1 MTNQKL
7 EIACFNVES
16 ALRAQQAGAD
26 RIEFCANMEV
36 GGTTPSLSDFLTI
49 KSKTNIPVYV
59 MIRPRGGDFVYSNAY
74 FELMRNSIIQFKNAG
89 ANGFVF
95 GILNSNNEVDVN
107 RNKQLIQLADAVP
120 CTFHKAFDEVK
131 NPIDA
136 LQQLIAIG
144 FKNVLSSG
152 QQPTAMQGVDL
163 LKQLAAKANNQ
174 INIMI
179 GGSVRACNITEL
191 KQEIPSKWF
200 HSSAIIEGSFANVD
214 EIKNLKEKLI

>member
-1 MTNQKL
+1 MNRKL
-7 EIACFNVES
+7 EIACFNAES
-16 ALRAQQAGAD
+16 ALVAQQAGAD

-49 KSKTNIPVYV
+49 KSKTDIPVYV
-59 MIRPRGGDFVYSNAY
+59 MIRPRGGDFIYSNAH
-74 FELMRNSIIQFKNAG
+74 FEQMRNSIIQFKNVG

-95 GILNSNNEVDVN
+95 GILTANSEVDIN

-131 NPIDA
+131 NPMNA

-144 FKNVLSSG
+144 FKNVLTSG

-163 LKQLAAKANNQ
+163 LKQLTNNANNQ

-179 GGSVRACNITEL
+179 GGSVRSNNIAEL
-191 KQEIPSKWF
+191 KQEIPSEWF
-200 HSSAIIEGSFANVD
+200 HSSAILQGSAADYD
-214 EIKNLKEKLI
+214 EVKNLKAKLV

>member
-1 MTNQKL
+1 MNRKL
-7 EIACFNVES
+7 EIACFNAES
-16 ALRAQQAGAD
+16 ALVAQQAGAD

-59 MIRPRGGDFVYSNAY
+59 MIRPRGGDFVYSNAH
-74 FELMRNSIIQFKNAG
+74 FEQMRNSIIQFKNAG

-95 GILNSNNEVDVN
+95 GILTANGEVDIN

-120 CTFHKAFDEVK
+120 CTFHKAFDAVL
-131 NPIDA
+131 NPIVA
-136 LQQLIAIG
+136 LQQLITIG
-144 FKNVLSSG
+144 FKNVLTSG

-163 LKQLAAKANNQ
+163 LKQLANNANNQ

-179 GGSVRACNITEL
+179 GGSVRSNNIAEL

-200 HSSAIIEGSFANVD
+200 HSSAILQGSAADFD
-214 EIKNLKEKLI
+214 EVKNLKAKLV

>member
-1 MTNQKL
+1 MNRKL
-7 EIACFNVES
+7 EIACFNAES
-16 ALRAQQAGAD
+16 ALVAQQAGAD

-36 GGTTPSLSDFLTI
+36 GGTTPSLSDFWTI
-49 KSKTNIPVYV
+49 KSKTDIPVYV
-59 MIRPRGGDFVYSNAY
+59 MIRPRGGDFVYSNAH
-74 FELMRNSIIQFKNAG
+74 FEQMRNSIIQFKNAG

-95 GILNSNNEVDVN
+95 GILTANIEVDIN

-120 CTFHKAFDEVK
+120 CTFHKAFDAVL
-131 NPIDA
+131 NPIVA

-144 FKNVLSSG
+144 FKNVLTSG

-163 LKQLAAKANNQ
+163 LKQLTNNANNQ

-179 GGSVRACNITEL
+179 GGSVRSSNIAEL

-200 HSSAIIEGSFANVD
+200 HSSAIIQGNTADFD
-214 EIKNLKEKLI
+214 EVKNLKAKLV